1 MKLSS
6 CAGISN
12 RGSRRVSSAL
22 LLAPLLVLHNLLALA
37 MTVDSFVVLPI
48 SQRTGSLARVCGQGR
63 SATREGGEVD
73 RKALLREAVKKAGLV
88 AGGWGVAAAGLPQ
101 LVGAKKIINLEE
113 ARELG
118 EKKMIEIEKA
128 KGPLI
133 KVRDNVKYREEL
145 VGKGPTFEKGDLVK
159 IRYQVYKGN
168 GDYMFSTGYG
178 REFQDDVGD
187 TYDFTFGRPNSIP
200 KGAEIGMEGMRVGGK
215 RKISVPPELGW
226 KTSGGFPEPQ
236 TFGGKRKLLNH
247 QNEFLQFEVEVIRS
261 RPRKT

>member
-1 MKLSS
+1 
-6 CAGISN
+6 
-12 RGSRRVSSAL
+12 
-22 LLAPLLVLHNLLALA
+22 

-133 KVRDNVKYREEL
+133 KVRGRGGE
-145 VGKGPTFEKGDLVK
+145 VGMWSVWRNYCSNDSIAWYCCCSDVSVYSSCVSSPNNTLNKGT
-159 IRYQVYKGN
+159 RQ
-168 GDYMFSTGYG
+168 
-178 REFQDDVGD
+178 
-187 TYDFTFGRPNSIP
+187 
-200 KGAEIGMEGMRVGGK
+200 
-215 RKISVPPELGW
+215 RKVPRRACR
-226 KTSGGFPEPQ
+226 Q
-236 TFGGKRKLLNH
+236 RAY
-247 QNEFLQFEVEVIRS
+247 I
-261 RPRKT
+261 